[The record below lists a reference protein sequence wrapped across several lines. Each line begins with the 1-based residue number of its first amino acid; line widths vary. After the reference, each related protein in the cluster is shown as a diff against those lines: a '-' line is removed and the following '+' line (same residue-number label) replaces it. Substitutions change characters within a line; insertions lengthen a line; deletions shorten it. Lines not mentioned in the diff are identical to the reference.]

1 MSVGYAITPPLRS
14 LVTASVI
21 LSDIWGENR
30 DRDSGRKSREV
41 FIYNECADPRDSLI
55 KRFDMD
61 ITLRC

>member
-14 LVTASVI
+14 LVTVSLI
-21 LSDIWGENR
+21 LSDIWGEKR

-41 FIYNECADPRDSLI
+41 FIYNEPDDPSDSLI

>member
-41 FIYNECADPRDSLI
+41 FIYNESADPRDSLI
-55 KRFDMD
+55 KKV
-61 ITLRC
+61 